1 MVFRAGGCVV
11 GSLGVGPSSLLDV
24 GVLWVLWSM
33 GSLII
38 YMAVLGRGVKEKQRV
53 FADVSAKEHDC
64 AIEDMTSSSNLIDD
78 NVKVCG
84 MDSGPVTPSVTTCL
98 DNVGNTLGNEA
109 GNLTSSPNG
118 NSLTPI
124 SFATLVKGDTSRKV
138 VNFRTLVTPADNGA
152 DVVISK
158 ESVCVVNERLNNT
171 VYGFFLGKHVAY
183 PVVKNYKSL
192 SAIATK
198 LGKPIMLDSYTVA
211 MCTDS
216 WGRASYARAL
226 GYTLNTVHVEYEWT
240 PPRCSGCKVFGHILD
255 DFPKKILGVMDYD
268 WKPLETGGK
277 QNSDILRINNLERQ
291 MLNGKLVLV
300 DYDWKP
306 LETEVNKS
314 TSIPSSSKVAS
325 KKVMDESASDIEDIY
340 DESAQYIGS
349 GGANDPSLLEDEDY
363 DTYDTYDLDGLTE
376 SQMAF
381 AKAFDINLRGQ
392 IR

>member
-1 MVFRAGGCVV
+1 MKRGFL
-11 GSLGVGPSSLLDV
+11 SLGGR
-24 GVLWVLWSM
+24 G
-33 GSLII
+33 G
-38 YMAVLGRGVKEKQRV
+38 GRGVKEKQRV
-53 FADVSAKEHDC
+53 FADVSAKEHDR

-84 MDSGPVTPSVTTCL
+84 VDSGPVTPSVTTCL

-109 GNLTSSPNG
+109 SNLTSSPNG

-138 VNFRTLVTPADNGA
+138 VNFRTLVTQAGNGT

-158 ESVCVVNERLNNT
+158 ESVCVVNKRLNNT

-183 PVVKNYKSL
+183 PVVKNYIKNNWDKFGHVKSMMIFSLSLGLNTGCSMTFPLLFLRKSL

-198 LGKPIMLDSYTVA
+198 LSKPFMLDSYTVA

-216 WGRASYARAL
+216 RGRDSYARAL
-226 GYTLNTVHVEYEWT
+226 GYTLNTVRVEYEWT

-255 DFPKKILGVMDYD
+255 DFPKKIVSDISKFKD
-268 WKPLETGGK
+268 AASTCSWTSSWLETQVYFCLSSVFTKKAENTNGNPK
-277 QNSDILRINNLERQ
+277 VPTANKATTTLNSLEALMRINNLERK

-306 LETEVNKS
+306 LETE
-314 TSIPSSSKVAS
+314 
-325 KKVMDESASDIEDIY
+325 
-340 DESAQYIGS
+340 
-349 GGANDPSLLEDEDY
+349 
-363 DTYDTYDLDGLTE
+363 
-376 SQMAF
+376 
-381 AKAFDINLRGQ
+381 
-392 IR
+392 